1 MLNPLS
7 CYAILISDMVS
18 IENIINWYKGK
29 SGKAVAGS
37 AVDLST
43 PISGP
48 EAIDESTPNGI
59 TFIGK
64 KYADQVDY
72 LVKNTKSL
80 VIIIDTEL
88 FEPEKTNVSNKV
100 FLLADNPKKV
110 LLDICEDLLNPTS
123 ELTESI
129 SPNAVI
135 SDKAVIGERV
145 RIAPFAIIEDN
156 VSIGDCTTIGSNT
169 VVKANTVIG
178 KNVKIGS
185 CNVIGGEGFGYV
197 KNEKSNEYEF
207 FTHHGGVKIGN
218 NVHIGNNTCI
228 DRGSLKDTV
237 IENGVKI
244 DNLVHIAHNVRI
256 GENSLV
262 IACSMIAG
270 SVEIGENCWVA
281 PAASVINNVK
291 VGDGATLGLS
301 SSITKDVEEG
311 QVVVGNPAMD
321 ISQFKLLR
329 GIQKEAIKKEKKSK
343 ESK

>member
-1 MLNPLS
+1 
-7 CYAILISDMVS
+7 
-18 IENIINWYKGK
+18 
-29 SGKAVAGS
+29 
-37 AVDLST
+37 
-43 PISGP
+43 
-48 EAIDESTPNGI
+48 
-59 TFIGK
+59 
-64 KYADQVDY
+64 
-72 LVKNTKSL
+72 
-80 VIIIDTEL
+80 
-88 FEPEKTNVSNKV
+88 
-100 FLLADNPKKV
+100 
-110 LLDICEDLLNPTS
+110 
-123 ELTESI
+123 
-129 SPNAVI
+129 
-135 SDKAVIGERV
+135 
-145 RIAPFAIIEDN
+145 
-156 VSIGDCTTIGSNT
+156 
-169 VVKANTVIG
+169 
-178 KNVKIGS
+178 
-185 CNVIGGEGFGYV
+185 
-197 KNEKSNEYEF
+197 
-207 FTHHGGVKIGN
+207 
-218 NVHIGNNTCI
+218 
-228 DRGSLKDTV
+228 LKDTV

>member
-1 MLNPLS
+1 
-7 CYAILISDMVS
+7 MVS
-18 IENIINWYKGK
+18 IENIIKWYERK
-29 SGKAVAGS
+29 SGKVVVGS
-37 AVDLST
+37 AVDRSVQ
-43 PISGP
+43 ISGP
-48 EAIDESTPNGI
+48 ESIDESTPNGI

-64 KYADQVDY
+64 KYADQVYD
-72 LVKNTKSL
+72 LVKNTKAQ
-80 VIIIDTEL
+80 VIIIDTDL
-88 FEPEKTNVSNKV
+88 FEPDKTTVAKKV
-100 FLLADNPKKV
+100 FLLADNPKKL
-110 LLDICEDLLNPTS
+110 LLDICEDLLRPTS
-123 ELTESI
+123 ELAESI

-145 RIAPFAIIEDN
+145 RIAPFVIIEDN

-178 KNVKIGS
+178 KDVRIGS

-207 FTHHGGVKIGN
+207 FTHYGGVKIGN

-228 DRGSLKDTV
+228 DRGSLKDTI
-237 IENGVKI
+237 IEDGVKI

-281 PAASVINNVK
+281 PATSVINNVK
-291 VGDGATLGLS
+291 IGDGATLGLS

-311 QVVVGNPAMD
+311 QIVVGNPAMD
-321 ISQFKLLR
+321 IDQFKLLR
-329 GIQKEAIKKEKKSK
+329 GIQKEAIKKENKGKDSK
-343 ESK
+343 